1 MLEKAFLGK
10 LLRRVPVISTI
21 WTLLLV
27 LVGWVFFRATT
38 FPDALEYLRAMFIPT
53 EVWDERASYQLV
65 QNGVILLLAA
75 FAATPLPKILGQW
88 VVERLG
94 KVGQTI
100 QYGYAMVLLFLA
112 TSALVAST
120 FNPFIYFR
128 F

>member
-10 LLRRVPVISTI
+10 LLARVPVLATV
-21 WTLLLV
+21 WTLVLV
-27 LVGWVFFRATT
+27 LVGWVFFRSET
-38 FPDALEYLRAMFIPT
+38 FPEAITYIQAMFMPD
-53 EVWDERASYQLV
+53 VLWDDRASYQLV
-65 QNGVILLLAA
+65 QNGVILALACL
-75 FAATPLPKILGQW
+75 AATPIPKWIG
-88 VVERLG
+88 ERFVQSSG
-94 KVGQTI
+94 KIGQTL